1 MSDIRLL
8 TDSDIPSAMRLSE
21 AANWNQTPEDWARL
35 LRVEPEGCFGLESH
49 GELVATAT
57 AVRFGT
63 ELAWIGMV
71 LTDPAHR
78 RKGYARIL
86 MEHTMA
92 WLAEKGVDWWKLDA
106 TDMGQPLYERL
117 GFELE
122 SPIERWVGEAP
133 QTAAVQ
139 GMELGEP
146 DSALDRRAFGA
157 DRTRMLATLSEE
169 WATLGPRGFAA
180 GRPGANARMFGP
192 CVAVDSDSARLL
204 LEWYLASHPGE
215 KLYWDLLPSNPKA
228 VEIAEQ
234 FGFTLQRK
242 LARMVLRGREGA
254 PPLETDDSLVY
265 AAAGFEYG

>member
-1 MSDIRLL
+1 
-8 TDSDIPSAMRLSE
+8 MRLSE
-21 AANWNQTPEDWARL
+21 AAGWNQMPEDWARL
-35 LRVEPEGCFGLESH
+35 LRVEPEGCFGLVTG
-49 GELVATAT
+49 GELAATAT
-57 AVRFGT
+57 AVCFGT

-71 LTDPAHR
+71 LTHPAHR

-92 WLAEKGVDWWKLDA
+92 WLEEKGVDWWKLDA

-122 SPIERWVGEAP
+122 APIERWACEAP
-133 QTAAVQ
+133 RGTLTR
-139 GMELGEP
+139 ELESGAP

-157 DRTRMLATLSEE
+157 DRTRMLATLGEE
-169 WATLGPRGFAA
+169 WASLGPRGFAA

-192 CVAVDSDSARLL
+192 CIAVDSDSARLL
-204 LEWYLASHPGE
+204 LEWYLARHPGE
-215 KLYWDLLPSNPKA
+215 KLYWDLLPSNLKA

-234 FGFTLQRK
+234 FGFTRQRK
-242 LARMVLRGREGA
+242 LARMVLQGREGA
-254 PPLETDDSLVY
+254 PRLETDDSLVY